1 MQISKVRLGIDN
13 CAGMQTTDKHDIV
26 RLLKWGG
33 NFMVTDVYA

>member
-1 MQISKVRLGIDN
+1 MQISKVRVGN
-13 CAGMQTTDKHDIV
+13 RAGMQTTDKHDIV